1 MGGGG
6 AMMASAPG
14 HVHVLSPVPAA
25 TVLRALALAMWM
37 AAATLA
43 WSGACARAAG
53 DLLTA
58 AAGATWESALAPAE
72 RARLRKHR
80 ALMRKRREEQRSTG
94 TRAGDAEWQR
104 LSQQQRRQ
112 LLLLLKLQPELL
124 EQEQQADAQSA
135 NASTG
140 TSAAQQGDVPAPS
153 TTATAT
159 AAAAAAAESTPSK
172 PARLAPRVSCVA
184 SPGRLFSHAGVPL
197 ADPPVAPSLPFEEW
211 RHRPVL
217 IRPAGDAAGLR
228 CSLMD
233 GATDAEGNTLTPSAD
248 GALPMGVPFRFESPL
263 FEGVAIVRARGIPGG
278 AYDRAYFSGR
288 RRALQVCYQGRF
300 RRPLPV
306 GDMRTGH
313 EFARPLRLPP
323 HYRRVVALIC
333 RFVSAVVPGIVIDT
347 TAQRPYARSSFAA
360 TVQAMRVDLP
370 GEEPDV
376 RDHNIAEDCRR
387 LGGIF
392 ANRKVSASKRK
403 RLLAARGGG
412 GYIFDTKH
420 VYTFDTYDHVLKLDD
435 LSLRFPAV
443 AIHMADGLDGQPLH
457 FMARDQRTGEY
468 VWSFECWH
476 EATLAVAEAR
486 RAEERE
492 ATACAAGALGA

>member
-1 MGGGG
+1 M
-6 AMMASAPG
+6 
-14 HVHVLSPVPAA
+14 
-25 TVLRALALAMWM
+25 
-37 AAATLA
+37 
-43 WSGACARAAG
+43 
-53 DLLTA
+53 
-58 AAGATWESALAPAE
+58 
-72 RARLRKHR
+72 
-80 ALMRKRREEQRSTG
+80 
-94 TRAGDAEWQR
+94 
-104 LSQQQRRQ
+104 
-112 LLLLLKLQPELL
+112 
-124 EQEQQADAQSA
+124 
-135 NASTG
+135 
-140 TSAAQQGDVPAPS
+140 
-153 TTATAT
+153 
-159 AAAAAAAESTPSK
+159 
-172 PARLAPRVSCVA
+172 
-184 SPGRLFSHAGVPL
+184 
-197 ADPPVAPSLPFEEW
+197 
-211 RHRPVL
+211 L